1 MKEEIE
7 AAVAVLVGW
16 SLHGSIRVVADIE
29 TFEFHGPTGLLGTCA
44 IQVRCPW
51 RLTEGAAIVAGY
63 DDVRYPKGANAA
75 AEPAG
80 FQWDAPGANRRD
92 ERLAAFFDRHAGGPP
107 KVTAVEADDVGS
119 LRLTLDQGVRLELF
133 PDDSL
138 DDVADSERW
147 RFFRPGADG
156 PHFLVTGGGCDTV
169 LGQR

>member
-1 MKEEIE
+1 MKAEIE
-7 AAVAVLVGW
+7 AALAMLVGW
-16 SLHGSIRVVADIE
+16 SLHGSARVVADIE
-29 TFEFHGPTGLLGTCA
+29 TFEFLGPAGVLGARA

-51 RLTEGAAIVAGY
+51 RVTEGAAIVAGY
-63 DDVRYPKGANAA
+63 DDVRYPRGGNAA

-92 ERLAAFFDRHAGGPP
+92 ERLAAFFDRHAGEPLVV
-107 KVTAVEADDVGS
+107 KAIEADDVGT
-119 LRLTLDQGVRLELF
+119 LRVALGGDVRLELF

-147 RFFRPGADG
+147 RFFRPSTDG

-169 LGQR
+169 VG

>member
-1 MKEEIE
+1 MKKEIE
-7 AAVAVLVGW
+7 GAVAVLVGW
-16 SLHGSIRVVADIE
+16 SLHGSTRVVADIE

-51 RLTEGAAIVAGY
+51 RLSEGAAIVAGY

-80 FQWDAPGANRRD
+80 FQWDVPGANRRD

-107 KVTAVEADDVGS
+107 KVTSVEADDVGS
-119 LRLTLDQGVRLELF
+119 LRLALEGNVRLELF

-169 LGQR
+169 GG

>member
-7 AAVAVLVGW
+7 AALAELVGW
-16 SLHGSIRVVADIE
+16 SLHGSTRVVADIQ
-29 TFEFHGPTGLLGTCA
+29 TFELSRDGRLRAL
-44 IQVRCPW
+44 QVRCPW
-51 RLTEGAAIVAGY
+51 RLTERTAIAAGY
-63 DDVRYPKGANAA
+63 DDVRYPKGSNAA

-92 ERLAAFFDRHAGGPP
+92 ERLAAFFDRHAGAPP
-107 KVTAVEADDVGS
+107 VVTAIEGDDVGS
-119 LRLTLDQGVRLELF
+119 LLLSLTGGVRLELF

-147 RFFRPGADG
+147 RFYEPDADG

-169 LGQR
+169 GG